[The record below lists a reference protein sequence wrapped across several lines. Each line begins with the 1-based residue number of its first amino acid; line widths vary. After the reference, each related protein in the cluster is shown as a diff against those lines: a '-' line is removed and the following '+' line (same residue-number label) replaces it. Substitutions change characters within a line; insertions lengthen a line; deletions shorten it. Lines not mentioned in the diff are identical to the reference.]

1 MVLFTSLSPRHHN
14 KDRQQACLDSWVNA
28 DVQCFSVN
36 PKKEIPEVNY
46 RNVTILENNDIYF
59 RNNRCYTKIDSLLK
73 EGLERASDYFVLTNS
88 DIECV
93 LDKEQLNALFD
104 ETKDGLLCLNRWE
117 YTDDKSDCA
126 IDRKGFDTFIVHKDN
141 IHNFIGS
148 PFVLGL
154 THFDYWLPYKAT
166 LLGLPIYKTNDK
178 VILHKR
184 HKLHYDAKEWQIT
197 GKWLS
202 DLEGLIKFNYN
213 TRKISDY
220 VFSEIH
226 KKFITI

>member
-14 KDRQQACLDSWVNA
+14 KDRQQVCLDSWNNAGVQCYSVNA
-28 DVQCFSVN
+28 
-36 PKKEIPEVNY
+36 KKEVPEVNY
-46 RNVTILENNDIYF
+46 KGVTIIENNDFYF
-59 RNNRCYTKIDSLLK
+59 RNNRCYTKLDSIFN
-73 EGLERASDYFVLTNS
+73 EALERCNDYFILTNS

-93 LDKEQLNALFD
+93 LDKEQLLALC
-104 ETKDGLLCLNRWE
+104 EKAKDGVLCLNRWE
-117 YTDDKSDCA
+117 FTYDKSECI
-126 IDRKGFDTFIVHKDN
+126 IDRKGYDTFI
-141 IHNFIGS
+141 IHRNYLALFIGS

-154 THFDYWLPYKAT
+154 THFDFWIPYKASK
-166 LLGLPIYKTNDK
+166 LGIPIYTTNDK
-178 VILHKR
+178 IILHKR

-220 VFSEIH
+220 VYSEIQ
-226 KKFITI
+226 KKFITL